1 MLNVI
6 GEAFFKQYI
15 DREYHIKGI
24 KWYVWVCSL
33 SLIALMMFF
42 ILYAYPN
49 TQKFRCIVG
58 GVVCGVASVIYF
70 KHEKNKNTY
79 AQLGDEKATFQKN
92 IQLIKKILIE
102 NHILRLE
109 QLNILIS
116 LADTELSGLRLSEKL
131 RKWLYGIISA
141 ILIPS
146 TTFVSTLIG
155 NYEQT
160 INYILQVFSLVLM
173 LLVIYQPIKYL
184 LYWSLDTEFNQMLV
198 LKRYLEDVKMMD
210 YVR

>member
-1 MLNVI
+1 MLKVI

-15 DREYHIKGI
+15 DREFHIKGI
-24 KWYVWVCSL
+24 KWYVWACSL

-184 LYWSLDTEFNQMLV
+184 LYWSLDTEFHQMLV

>member
-1 MLNVI
+1 MLKVVS
-6 GEAFFKQYI
+6 EAFFKHYI
-15 DREYHIKGI
+15 DREFFIKGM
-24 KWYVWVCSL
+24 KWYVWLCSL
-33 SLIALMMFF
+33 SLIAMMMFF

-58 GVVCGVASVIYF
+58 GIVCGAASIVYF
-70 KHEKNKNTY
+70 KHEKNKNTHN
-79 AQLGDEKATFQKN
+79 QLGDEKETFQNN
-92 IQLIKKILIE
+92 IQLMRSVLIE
-102 NHILRLE
+102 NNIIRFE
-109 QLNILIS
+109 QLNMLIN
-116 LADTELSGLRLSEKL
+116 LAEAELSGLRLSEKL

-146 TTFVSTLIG
+146 TTFISTLIG

-173 LLVIYQPIKYL
+173 LVVIYQPIKYL
-184 LYWSLDTEFNQMLV
+184 LYWSLDTESQQMLI
-198 LKRYLEDVKMMD
+198 LKRYLEDVKMLD